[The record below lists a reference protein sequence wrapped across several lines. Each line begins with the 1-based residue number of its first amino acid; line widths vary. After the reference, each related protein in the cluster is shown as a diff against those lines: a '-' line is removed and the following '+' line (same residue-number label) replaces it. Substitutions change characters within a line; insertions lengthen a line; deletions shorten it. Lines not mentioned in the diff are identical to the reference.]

1 MQMRIIVYTSVLL
14 VLAGFSIWA
23 YRAMINIRPKVSRPR
38 LDAEAREVMK
48 DLEAR
53 LKRHVSVL
61 AHEIGPRS
69 VFLPD
74 NLKAASDYV
83 RAFWEDMEYEVR
95 AQSYRVKDI
104 PCHNLA
110 VEIQG
115 TVRPDE
121 ILLIG
126 AHYDTVSH
134 SPGANDNGS
143 AVAALLELSRLFRSK
158 APKRT
163 IRFVAFANEEP
174 PFFKTSQMGS
184 LVYAKAC
191 RGREEN
197 IAAMVCLETIGY
209 YRQEPKTQKY
219 PFPLSFF
226 YPDRGDFVAVVGNL
240 RSRALVTSFTRYFME
255 GSDFPV
261 ECAAVFGFITGI
273 DWSDHWSFWHCDYP
287 AIMITDTALFRY
299 PYYHS
304 HEDTADKIDYRS
316 LARVSH
322 GIHQALKRMV
332 ETADNVW

>member
-1 MQMRIIVYTSVLL
+1 MRIILYTFAFL
-14 VLAGFSIWA
+14 VLAAFSIWA
-23 YRAMINIRPKVSRPR
+23 YKAMIGIRPKVSRPP
-38 LDAEAREVMK
+38 LDAGARVVIK
-48 DLEAR
+48 DLEVR

-69 VFLPD
+69 VFLPG

-95 AQSYRVKDI
+95 AQTYRVEDVV
-104 PCHNLA
+104 CHNLA
-110 VEIQG
+110 VEIPG
-115 TVRPDE
+115 TLRPDE
-121 ILLIG
+121 IVLIG

-158 APKRT
+158 APRKT
-163 IRFVAFANEEP
+163 VRFVAFANEEP

-191 RGREEN
+191 REQEEN
-197 IAAMVCLETIGY
+197 IVAMVCLETIGY
-209 YRQEPKTQKY
+209 YRQEPKTQNY

-226 YPDRGDFVAVVGNL
+226 YPDKGDFIAVVGNL
-240 RSRALVTSFTRYFME
+240 RSGALVTSFTRYFME
-255 GSDFPV
+255 ESDFPV

-273 DWSDHWSFWHCDYP
+273 DWSDHWSFWHSGYR
-287 AIMITDTALFRY
+287 AVMITDTALFRY

-304 HEDTADKIDYRS
+304 HEDTADKLDYYS

-322 GIHQALKRMV
+322 GIFKTLTRMV
-332 ETADNVW
+332 ETEDDLW

>member
-1 MQMRIIVYTSVLL
+1 MRIIVYTLALL
-14 VLAGFSIWA
+14 VLAAFSMWA
-23 YRAMINIRPKVSRPR
+23 YKAMIGIRPKVRRPR
-38 LDAEAREVMK
+38 LDAEAREVIK

-69 VFLPD
+69 VFLPH

-83 RAFWEDMEYEVR
+83 RAFWEDVEYEVR
-95 AQSYRVKDI
+95 AQTYRVEDVV
-104 PCHNLA
+104 CHNLA
-110 VEIQG
+110 VEIPG
-115 TVRPDE
+115 TRRPDE
-121 ILLIG
+121 IVLIG

-158 APKRT
+158 APKKT
-163 IRFVAFANEEP
+163 VRFVAFANEEP

-191 RGREEN
+191 REQEEN
-197 IAAMVCLETIGY
+197 IVAMVCLETIGY
-209 YRQEPKTQKY
+209 YRQKPKTQNY

-226 YPDRGDFVAVVGNL
+226 YPDRGDFIAVVGNL
-240 RSRALVTSFTRYFME
+240 RSGALVRSFTGYFME

-273 DWSDHWSFWHCDYP
+273 DWSDHWSFWHCGYR
-287 AIMITDTALFRY
+287 AVMITDTALFRY

-304 HEDTADKIDYRS
+304 HEDTADKLDYYS

-322 GIHQALKRMV
+322 GLYKTLTRMV
-332 ETADNVW
+332 AAGDNL